1 MMEMSVEQNSFSLKS
16 VMVNDGTGKHFWV
29 PLCITRLFGKLLLLL
44 LIVNSGEYTF
54 LKICLK
60 GPKG

>member
-1 MMEMSVEQNSFSLKS
+1 MIEISVEQNSFSLKS
-16 VMVNDGTGKHFWV
+16 VMVNDGMGKHFWV

-44 LIVNSGEYTF
+44 LINSGEYTF

-60 GPKG
+60 GPEG

>member
-29 PLCITRLFGKLLLLL
+29 PLCIIWET
-44 LIVNSGEYTF
+44 VVVTF
-54 LKICLK
+54 NC
-60 GPKG
+60 